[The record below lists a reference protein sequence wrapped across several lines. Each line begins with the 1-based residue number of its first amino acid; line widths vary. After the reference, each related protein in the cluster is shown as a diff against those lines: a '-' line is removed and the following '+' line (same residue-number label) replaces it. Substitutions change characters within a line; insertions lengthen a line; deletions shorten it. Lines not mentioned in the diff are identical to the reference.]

1 MRRLS
6 AVAVVGAAFVAVLA
20 GPAGA
25 FVDRASP
32 VRHAA
37 RAGAASRAGATA
49 LESGVFTDV
58 NRVRARYGLG
68 PLRLSARLTAA
79 AAQHSREMARLGY
92 FRHESADGSAFWKRL
107 ERFYGSGGY
116 RFWSVGENL
125 LWSSPDVD
133 AGSAIDM
140 WMKSPPHRAN
150 LLNGRWRE
158 IGISAVHVGTAPGA
172 YGGRDVTIVTAD
184 FGVRR

>member
-1 MRRLS
+1 MRRAL
-6 AVAVVGAAFVAVLA
+6 ALAALVAASLTTLPS
-20 GPAGA
+20 PAGA
-25 FVDRASP
+25 FADRAAP

-37 RAGAASRAGATA
+37 RATAATSA
-49 LESGVFTDV
+49 LEADVFADI
-58 NRVRARYGLG
+58 NRIRARHGLG
-68 PLRLSARLTAA
+68 PLRVSARLTAA
-79 AAQHSREMARLGY
+79 AAQHSREMARRGY
-92 FRHESADGSAFWKRL
+92 FSHDSADGSEFWKRV
-107 ERFYGSGGY
+107 ERYYGSARY

-133 AGSAIDM
+133 GARAIDM

-158 IGISAVHVGTAPGA
+158 VGISAVHVTQARGA
-172 YGGRDVTIVTAD
+172 YRGLDVTIVTAD